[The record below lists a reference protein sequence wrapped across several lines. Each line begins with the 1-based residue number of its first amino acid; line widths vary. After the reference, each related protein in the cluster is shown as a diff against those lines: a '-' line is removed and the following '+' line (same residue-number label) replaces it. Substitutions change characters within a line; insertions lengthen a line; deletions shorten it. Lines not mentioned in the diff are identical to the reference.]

1 MIQLKNKQMII
12 AVKKHELLNLQKYLQ
27 KNLMKA
33 LVHQVTTDF
42 MANQRSGTKAQKNR
56 SAVSGGGAKPRPQ
69 KGSGRA
75 RAGTTRS
82 PIWRTGGVTFAAQ
95 PKDYNKKINKKM
107 YKGALNCIFN
117 ELLKRERLFLSDSL
131 NFAEKKTK
139 LGKEL
144 LDRLKITNAL
154 FISTENNANVFF
166 SLRNIKNISVIDY
179 KDINPHIL
187 MKHDNIVIDK
197 NVLEHIRKGNYSMN
211 TQRLAN
217 IIVSP
222 RISEKATMRAD
233 LENQHV
239 FSVLK
244 DATKPE
250 VKKAVELMFDVKV
263 KSVRL
268 MNVQGKLTR
277 IGRTFGKRKDW
288 KKAYVR
294 LQEGFDIN
302 YGEEEVTK

>member
-1 MIQLKNKQMII
+1 
-12 AVKKHELLNLQKYLQ
+12 
-27 KNLMKA
+27 
-33 LVHQVTTDF
+33 
-42 MANQRSGTKAQKNR
+42 
-56 SAVSGGGAKPRPQ
+56 
-69 KGSGRA
+69 
-75 RAGTTRS
+75 
-82 PIWRTGGVTFAAQ
+82 
-95 PKDYNKKINKKM
+95 
-107 YKGALNCIFN
+107 
-117 ELLKRERLFLSDSL
+117 
-131 NFAEKKTK
+131 
-139 LGKEL
+139 
-144 LDRLKITNAL
+144 
-154 FISTENNANVFF
+154 
-166 SLRNIKNISVIDY
+166 
-179 KDINPHIL
+179 
-187 MKHDNIVIDK
+187 
-197 NVLEHIRKGNYSMN
+197 MN

-233 LENQHV
+233 MENQHV

-277 IGRTFGKRKDW
+277 IGMTFGKRKDW